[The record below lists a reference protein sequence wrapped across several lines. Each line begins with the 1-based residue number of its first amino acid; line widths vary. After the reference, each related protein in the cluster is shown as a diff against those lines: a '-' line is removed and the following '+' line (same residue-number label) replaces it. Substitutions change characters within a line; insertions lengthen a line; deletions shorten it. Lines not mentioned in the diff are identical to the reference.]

1 MSSEH
6 TDTDPVLI
14 TEPENMKNQMN
25 NYMKLPERFQNNKFA
40 TKKLTFIV
48 IWSIPAA
55 DENATY

>member
-14 TEPENMKNQMN
+14 TEPENMRNQMN
-25 NYMKLPERFQNNKFA
+25 NYMKLPERLQNNKFA

-48 IWSIPAA
+48 I
-55 DENATY
+55 